1 MFYNINLE
9 LDTKAN
15 EEQVYTAEDDVV
27 VLYPVN
33 GKCARQIN
41 V

>member
-15 EEQVYTAEDDVV
+15 EEQVYMAEDDVV
-27 VLYPVN
+27 LLYTVN
-33 GKCARQIN
+33 GNSTKQIN